1 MHALSSF
8 SDLVVIN
15 TVNDHRLT
23 IFIVRIK
30 RIAVNMHLH
39 FDTEDECHSSLSILI
54 ITLLCI
60 ITKYFGNTHVLR

>member
-23 IFIVRIK
+23 IFIK
-30 RIAVNMHLH
+30 QIAVNMHLH

-54 ITLLCI
+54 ITLLYI
-60 ITKYFGNTHVLR
+60 IT